1 MQLSRKRWI
10 IVSAGIIALVVGVFA
25 AGVIA
30 AQVADDSKVS
40 DFSARVAQI
49 LGLDE
54 QTVEDAMKQAHREL
68 RQERAQEKL
77 DELVASGDITQEQ
90 ADEYMAWIESAPD
103 GIYSYDG
110 HGRGKG
116 HGRKGRHGGRGFF
129 H

>member
-1 MQLSRKRWI
+1 MQISKKRWI
-10 IVSAGIIALVVGVFA
+10 MVSAGVIALAVGIFT

-54 QTVEDAMKQAHREL
+54 QTVEDAINQANREL

-77 DELVASGDITQEQ
+77 DALVASGDITQDE
-90 ADEYMAWIESAPD
+90 ADEYMAWLESAPD
-103 GIYSYDG
+103 GAYHFGRGKKMG
-110 HGRGKG
+110 HGR
-116 HGRKGRHGGRGFF
+116 HGRHGGHRFL
-129 H
+129 HW